1 MRNQIPINRRLDVVA
16 ATPCSTIYRLCLGKR
31 SLFFKFLLSPQK
43 FQLNNYDLSCLLRR
57 DRLAV
62 SKYIYQILK
71 RQQKINKYLPGD
83 LWTLPKHNLI
93 ITTEDCYDLVGLDSL
108 ITVKRSKFLLPKIFR
123 LTLDWFGNNVK
134 LKSCPKLLNNNEV
147 WKLKAELQFIKPLS
161 SIMSRLKAEKL
172 VKKLGPIK
180 YIAHGDLQPKNILM
194 VKNKVRVVDFDEGF
208 LAPIAW
214 DCGFLWGNLLYLS
227 AVYHNK
233 FYDYYNLWLTLRKSI
248 YSAQVK
254 VNFTIITIA
263 ILLMRVYLFPLKKI
277 SKSQKVRFEKNIAE
291 IIKYIKI

>member
-1 MRNQIPINRRLDVVA
+1 MRKILISRQLDVVT
-16 ATPCSTIYRLCLGKR
+16 ATPCSAIYRLYLGKS

-71 RQQKINKYLPGD
+71 KQQKINKYLPPD

-93 ITTEDCYDLVGLDSL
+93 ITTEDCYDLVSLDSL
-108 ITVKRSKFLLPKIFR
+108 ITIKRSKFLSPKIFR
-123 LTLDWFGNNVK
+123 LTLDWFGSNIK
-134 LKSCPKLLNNNEV
+134 LKSCPKLLNNNDI

-161 SIMSRLKAEKL
+161 SIMSLLEAKTL

-194 VKNKVRVVDFDEGF
+194 SKNKVRVVDFDEGF
-208 LAPIAW
+208 LGPISW

-227 AVYHNK
+227 AAYHNK
-233 FYDYYNLWLTLRKSI
+233 FYDYYNLWLNLRKSI
-248 YSAQVK
+248 YLAQVK

-263 ILLMRVYLFPLKKI
+263 ILLMRIHLFQLKKI
-277 SKSQKVRFEKNIAE
+277 SKNREAIFKKNIAE
-291 IIKYIKI
+291 VIKYIKK